1 MTRILSGRVRLG
13 IALVVVS
20 SFLVSCSTQAN
31 SRYFGKNLVPQNN
44 VLRYISGSEP
54 ESLDPQIG
62 TGQPEARI
70 YIALYDGLVEF
81 HPKTMEPIP
90 GIAESWETSSDG
102 TEYLFKLRK
111 DAKFS
116 NGDPIT
122 AKDFVYSFRRALKPE
137 LLAKNGYLAYP
148 IKYAEPYNA
157 KKSFVKLPNG
167 KFLVKKDFEGGP
179 DSPAKE
185 ETDEDTKSKPEAK
198 SDDFGGDSETHRFL
212 DEPER
217 LAVPSDKESLD
228 KFTKDKPELKKAI
241 DEGELVPVTE
251 EHLGV
256 EAVDDYTFRLKLFQ
270 PAPYFVGL
278 LTHQFFRVIHEGT
291 VEKFGKD
298 WVEPENIVTSGSFK
312 LVDHKPYD
320 EVIVTK
326 DPNNWDAANVRLDG
340 IEFYPMDE
348 ATTMMNI
355 YKYGGVEA
363 VYNHVPPA
371 AWNDQ
376 VKQFKAEYLNFP
388 EVAIEYYTFNVTK
401 PPMDNLTVRKAFAL
415 AIDRDA
421 LEKFRRTTKTLVD
434 FTPEGIFPKYEEART
449 KVYSKLLKE
458 QGSSLEEWKA
468 RKFDGEKA
476 RKLLGEAGYAVKGSE
491 GSYSCPDF
499 PINDVALLYNT
510 SESNKDVAEF
520 IQAQWKQNLGI
531 SVPLK
536 NQEWKTFLNVRK
548 ELGYSG
554 LARAGWVGDY
564 MDPYTFLALFYT
576 KNNDSST
583 GWHDPKFDKMMDNA
597 NKEIDAQKRFEM
609 LAEAEFYLMQQ
620 QPVAPLQTQAT
631 NWIKKPYVK
640 GMYPNP
646 GTLHPWKFVYLEQ
659 DESKWDQ
666 NAENIMKESD
676 PSVDTHV
683 SNIMATQV
691 AAEKEKTT
699 EKTSEKTAEE

>member
-1 MTRILSGRVRLG
+1 MRIISSQTGLG
-13 IALVVVS
+13 VVLVVLC
-20 SFLVSCSTQAN
+20 SFLVSCTTSTNNQ
-31 SRYFGKNLVPQNN
+31 YFGRNVVPQDN
-44 VLRYISGSEP
+44 VMRYISGSEP

-90 GIAESWETSSDG
+90 SIAKSWEVSNDG

-137 LLAKNGYLAYP
+137 LLAKNAYLAYP

-157 KKSFVKLPNG
+157 KRSFVMGSDG
-167 KFLVKKDFEGGP
+167 KYLAKKDFE
-179 DSPAKE
+179 KE
-185 ETDEDTKSKPEAK
+185 DEKVESSTDDDPPGAEAK
-198 SDDFGGDSETHRFL
+198 SHNFGGDTETHRFL

-217 LAVPSDKESLD
+217 LAVPGDNDSLQELLKDNPKLKEAV
-228 KFTKDKPELKKAI
+228 KGKK
-241 DEGELVPVTE
+241 LVPVSE

-278 LTHQFFRVIHEGT
+278 LTHQFFRLVHRGAI
-291 VEKFGKD
+291 EKHGKD
-298 WVEPENIVTSGSFK
+298 WVKPENIVTSGSFK

-326 DPNNWDAANVRLDG
+326 DPNNWDAENVRLDG

-355 YKYGGVEA
+355 YKHGGVDA

-376 VKQFKAEYLNFP
+376 IKQFKDEYLNFP

-401 PPMDNLTVRKAFAL
+401 PPMNNVTVRKAFAL
-415 AIDRDA
+415 AIDREA
-421 LEKFRRTTKTLVD
+421 LATFRRTTQSLVD
-434 FTPEGIFPKYEEART
+434 FTPEGIFPKYEIART
-449 KVYSKLLKE
+449 KVYSELLKK

-468 RKFDGEKA
+468 RKFDAEKA
-476 RKLLGEAGYAVKGSE
+476 RKLLGEAGFPVKGSE
-491 GSYSCPDF
+491 GNYSCPDF
-499 PINDVALLYNT
+499 PVEKVSLLYNT

-520 IQAQWKQNLGI
+520 VQAQWKQNLGI
-531 SVPLK
+531 EVPLK

-548 ELGYSG
+548 ELQFEG

-583 GWHDPKFDKMMDNA
+583 GWYDPKFDKMMDDA
-597 NKEIDAQKRFEM
+597 NKEIDPQKRFEL
-609 LAEAEFYLMQQ
+609 LAQAEFFLMQQ

-631 NWIKKPYVK
+631 NWIKKPYIK

-646 GTLHPWKFVYLEQ
+646 GTLHPWKFIYIEQ
-659 DESKWDQ
+659 DKSKWDK
-666 NAENIMKESD
+666 NVENIMKISD
-676 PSVDTHV
+676 PSVDEHV
-683 SNIMATQV
+683 SRIMSTQEEAQEAN
-691 AAEKEKTT
+691 AAKKDTVE
-699 EKTSEKTAEE
+699 